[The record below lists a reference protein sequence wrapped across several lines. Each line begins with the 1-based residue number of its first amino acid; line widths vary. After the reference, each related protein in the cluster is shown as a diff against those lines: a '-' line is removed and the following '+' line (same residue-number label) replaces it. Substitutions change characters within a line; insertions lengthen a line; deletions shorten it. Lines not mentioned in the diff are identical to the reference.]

1 MTQRVTVTV
10 DSHSRLN
17 DMVITKLFDVE
28 HRVGLARYRWTCN
41 GKTGEVWGWDSRP
54 LTLISTCFRQ
64 AASQQGQQ

>member
-1 MTQRVTVTV
+1 MTQQVTVTV
-10 DSHSRLN
+10 ENGEELN

-28 HRVGLARYRWTCN
+28 HRVGLARYRWACN

-64 AASQQGQQ
+64 AASQQVEQ